1 MDEGNVMISK
11 DWAYEIIGMFN
22 RCLVSSA
29 ITFIKIIFLNRSEG
43 GRRPTKPSM
52 CLGCKEK
59 VLFAPL
65 WHPDILGNPD
75 TCLFQGSATAGAPHR
90 PSMISSEVGSLGKS
104 SGTGIMINNL
114 TNTHAIPPAPAVTS
128 TSGDMQHSCPTPI
141 AKY

>member
-1 MDEGNVMISK
+1 MEARRKSCIVAAG
-11 DWAYEIIGMFN
+11 DW
-22 RCLVSSA
+22 
-29 ITFIKIIFLNRSEG
+29 K
-43 GRRPTKPSM
+43 K
-52 CLGCKEK
+52 
-59 VLFAPL
+59 LFK
-65 WHPDILGNPD
+65 
-75 TCLFQGSATAGAPHR
+75 GSATAGAPHR